1 LRSVGSDREN
11 LERVDMAEQ
20 IDQEI
25 EAIKTVL
32 KALEPLAAEVRTS
45 VLEYVFRRLQIVLST
60 DQREGIADG
69 PPRPSSGTPTAQK
82 VGGAVQAAPIH
93 IKDLK
98 IGKNPR
104 SAIEMAALVAYYL
117 QNVAPQKERKDTI
130 TSKELETYFKIAEF
144 PLPGKPQFTLP
155 NAKNAGYLDAVGNGE
170 YKLNAV
176 GHNLVVHS
184 MPRGADEKA
193 GLVRRPGGKTRKS
206 AKKR

>member
-1 LRSVGSDREN
+1 
-11 LERVDMAEQ
+11 MTEQ

-45 VLEYVFRRLQIVLST
+45 VLQYVFRRLQIVLSN
-60 DQREGIADG
+60 DQREGIPGAL
-69 PPRPSSGTPTAQK
+69 PRPSSGTSTVQK
-82 VGGAVQAAPIH
+82 VGGELQAAPVH
-93 IKDLK
+93 IKDFK
-98 IGKNPR
+98 EFKNPR

-117 QNVAPQKERKDTI
+117 QNIAPPKERKDTI
-130 TSKELETYFKIAEF
+130 TSKDLETYFKIAEF
-144 PLPGKPQFTLP
+144 PGKPQFTLP

-184 MPRGADEKA
+184 MPRGPDEKA
-193 GLVRRPGGKTRKS
+193 VPVRRPSPKTRQS